1 MNKVW
6 RLIGIRLALG
16 CATLLVVSLVVF
28 IAVSSLPG
36 DVAEETLGS
45 QATPEAVEVFR
56 KQLGLDLPPYIR
68 YFDWLGKV
76 LAGEF
81 GRSFVS
87 NRPIAGL
94 IGDRL
99 VNTLYLA
106 AFAGAIAVTLGLS
119 LGILLARYR
128 GSWLDR
134 LMNAFVLTCISLPQ
148 FLIAYLLIIALAVDR
163 QWFPPLA
170 YVDGTTGLGTRLYVS
185 ALPALV
191 LAITTAAHIMR
202 MTRASIVSVMSSPYM
217 EMARLKGVDP
227 RRLILTHA
235 LPNAL
240 APIISVVALNLAYLV
255 VGVVIVEV
263 IFVYPGLGQLLIDAV
278 SKRDIPVIQIVALIF
293 AMTYVLL
300 NTAADIATILVNPR
314 ILHPRQGG

>member
-1 MNKVW
+1 MSKVW
-6 RLIGIRLALG
+6 RLVAVRLALG

-45 QATPEAVEVFR
+45 QATPDAVAAFR
-56 KQLGLDLPPYIR
+56 QQLGLDLPPHVR
-68 YFDWLGKV
+68 YFDWLGKLV
-76 LAGEF
+76 TGDF

-94 IGDRL
+94 IGERL

-106 AFAGAIAVTLGLS
+106 LFAGVIAVSVGLS
-119 LGILLARYR
+119 LGVLLALHR
-128 GSWLDR
+128 GGWFDR
-134 LMNAFVLTCISLPQ
+134 AMNAFVLTCISLPQ

-170 YVDGTTGLGTRLYVS
+170 YVDAGTGLGARLYAS

-191 LAITTAAHIMR
+191 LAITTSAHIMR
-202 MTRASIVSVMSSPYM
+202 MTRASIVSVLSSPYM

-227 RRLILTHA
+227 RRLILRHA

-263 IFVYPGLGQLLIDAV
+263 IFVYPGLGQLLIDSV
-278 SKRDIPVIQIVALIF
+278 SKRDIPVVQIVALIF

-300 NTAADIATILVNPR
+300 NTAADIATIVVNPR
-314 ILHPRQGG
+314 ILHPRQGE